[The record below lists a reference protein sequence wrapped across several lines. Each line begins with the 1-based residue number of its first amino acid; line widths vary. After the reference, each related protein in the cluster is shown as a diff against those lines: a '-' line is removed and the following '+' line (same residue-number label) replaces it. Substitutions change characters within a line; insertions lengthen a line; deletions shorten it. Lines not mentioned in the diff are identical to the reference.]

1 MALRAHPKTLPF
13 KQLLLF
19 RCRGS
24 AAATATTAHGDT
36 TTTAAAKALTVRAA
50 QADSLKQTSSG

>member
-36 TTTAAAKALTVRAA
+36 TTTAAKALTVRAA